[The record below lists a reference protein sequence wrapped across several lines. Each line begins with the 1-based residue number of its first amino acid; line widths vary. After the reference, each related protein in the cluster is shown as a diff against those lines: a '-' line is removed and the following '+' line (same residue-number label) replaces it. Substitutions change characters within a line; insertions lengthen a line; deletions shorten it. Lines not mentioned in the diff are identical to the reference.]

1 MILVYLGDKSPSLYH
16 IVVVVVVVLVVSESV
31 VYSKE
36 GNEIENDGV

>member
-16 IVVVVVVVLVVSESV
+16 IVVVVVVLVVSESV